1 MDFDKMVDYIVQEV
15 LKRLEEQETPTKKEK
30 NRGLVIINGGN
41 GNLEQ
46 VMLELK
52 KISKEYDLEVV
63 FSEAGKSVVGEKDFQ
78 ILRLYQTLLL
88 KIVES
93 FYKIMI

>member
-1 MDFDKMVDYIVQEV
+1 MEGME
-15 LKRLEEQETPTKKEK
+15 
-30 NRGLVIINGGN
+30 
-41 GNLEQ
+41 NLEQ
-46 VMLELK
+46 VMLELN

-63 FSEAGKSVVGEKDFQ
+63 FSEAGKSVVGEKIFSNFKS
-78 ILRLYQTLLL
+78 YQTLLL